1 MASFDYIPSLGGN
14 AIFAAIFGVLIIGQ
28 LYFGVRH
35 KIWGYMCA
43 MILGLVLEVIGYAG
57 RVMLNSSPFSNND
70 FLIYL
75 ITLTI
80 APALLSASVCFPTPS
95 LYSQDWP
102 CHQIYLCLSRI
113 VIVYGESLSRFK
125 PRTYTAVFCT
135 FDFICLVLQGAGGG
149 IAATANTTSQS
160 NAGKNIMLAGL
171 VFQVISLTL
180 FAIACAE
187 FAWRVSKNPEQW
199 NQQHINIAA
208 SKLFK
213 AFLFGNSS
221 RT

>member
-1 MASFDYIPSLGGN
+1 
-14 AIFAAIFGVLIIGQ
+14 
-28 LYFGVRH
+28 
-35 KIWGYMCA
+35 
-43 MILGLVLEVIGYAG
+43 
-57 RVMLNSSPFSNND
+57 
-70 FLIYL
+70 
-75 ITLTI
+75 
-80 APALLSASVCFPTPS
+80 
-95 LYSQDWP
+95 
-102 CHQIYLCLSRI
+102 
-113 VIVYGESLSRFK
+113 
-125 PRTYTAVFCT
+125 
-135 FDFICLVLQGAGGG
+135 VLQGAGGG

>member
-1 MASFDYIPSLGGN
+1 MSNLTYSTGPGGEGIGNETLLLNPDLCTLQTCDLSMASFDYIPSLGGN

-95 LYSQDWP
+95 LYSQD
-102 CHQIYLCLSRI
+102 
-113 VIVYGESLSRFK
+113 
-125 PRTYTAVFCT
+125 
-135 FDFICLVLQGAGGG
+135 
-149 IAATANTTSQS
+149 
-160 NAGKNIMLAGL
+160 
-171 VFQVISLTL
+171 
-180 FAIACAE
+180 
-187 FAWRVSKNPEQW
+187 
-199 NQQHINIAA
+199 
-208 SKLFK
+208 
-213 AFLFGNSS
+213 
-221 RT
+221 